1 MEFCDYELNF
11 SQQRMQRYLIA
22 AGHDHDRAIALYQ
35 LNIDISKSFYPLIGA
50 LEVALRNRLY
60 AVLTD
65 HFKDPNWIINQKS
78 GFMADSS
85 LARNSRQ
92 RQARHFDGFLLREV
106 EKAEHKIRRQNSR
119 LTSASI
125 LAEQSLGFWTEF
137 FEERY
142 YRLLRGKPIQAFGK
156 LPPNHGRREICQM
169 LHVMRKLRNRISHNE
184 PIIFT
189 GMQFDLA
196 PVNKVRVI
204 LLDLSEWLNPQLHG
218 WIKSLDDRDLISRL
232 QQAA

>member
-1 MEFCDYELNF
+1 MKFSDYELNF
-11 SQQRMQRYLIA
+11 SPQRMQRYLIA
-22 AGHDHDRAIALYQ
+22 AGYDHDRAIALYQ

-50 LEVALRNRLY
+50 LEVALRNRIS

-65 HFKDPNWIINQKS
+65 HFNDPNWIINQKN

-85 LARNSRQ
+85 IRGDPRQ
-92 RQARHFDGFLLREV
+92 RHHAHMDGFLLREV
-106 EKAEHKIRRQNSR
+106 EKAERKIRRQNTR

-137 FEERY
+137 FEEHY
-142 YRLLRGKPIQAFGK
+142 YRLLRGKPIQVFGK
-156 LPPNHGRREICQM
+156 LPPNHGRREVCQM

-189 GMQFDLA
+189 GMHFDLA
-196 PVNKVRVI
+196 PVNKVRII
-204 LLDLSEWLNPQLHG
+204 LLELSEWLNPQLHG
-218 WIKSLDDRDLISRL
+218 WIKSLVDPDLIARL
-232 QQAA
+232 QQVA